1 MTDQI
6 YEKAKA
12 IKDDLAE
19 LERMLNSIPFPD
31 SSGTSTIYV
40 MSPRLKSWLKCC
52 IQSKIEKVQIEFK
65 NLS

>member
-1 MTDQI
+1 MTQAVYD
-6 YEKAKA
+6 KAKS
-12 IKDDLAE
+12 IQEDLAE

-31 SSGTSTIYV
+31 NSGTSTLYV

-65 NLS
+65 NLG